1 MVTRGWTKYA
11 TVSWNK
17 IVAPYAMRVPIR
29 NLRKLLWEEH
39 LADSNTQKRFEEWSR
54 GDARDIRF
62 EIDTRIAAEMKGGF
76 VPDYHHLDLYD
87 IHKDAKA
94 LEEDGPWNAEAMY
107 MDLTEALGIH
117 YNMIDDS
124 FGDLW
129 PLFEE
134 CMKGV
139 GRCIKKQ
146 DLSGDDKLWRIKYLA
161 GWSTVVFSD
170 FMPHYERELRALCAS
185 DGDLD
190 AWAAMLDAQLD
201 AHDIDD
207 RRCYWAVRKK
217 EILEARER
225 VQKMYGS

>member
-1 MVTRGWTKYA
+1 
-11 TVSWNK
+11 
-17 IVAPYAMRVPIR
+17 
-29 NLRKLLWEEH
+29 
-39 LADSNTQKRFEEWSR
+39 
-54 GDARDIRF
+54 
-62 EIDTRIAAEMKGGF
+62 
-76 VPDYHHLDLYD
+76 
-87 IHKDAKA
+87 
-94 LEEDGPWNAEAMY
+94 MY

-124 FGDLW
+124 LGDLW

-161 GWSTVVFSD
+161 SWSTVVFSD

-190 AWAAMLDAQLD
+190 AWAATLDAQLD

-225 VQKMYGS
+225 VQKMHG